1 MPPSY
6 RLELRVDLLDAGVK
20 VVETDEEEIILEVD
34 LKWGGNPS
42 IILGMT
48 TIVGLPLQVQVS
60 GGALKPPNKYSS
72 MCMGVNR
79 EHLHILESLTLPA

>member
-1 MPPSY
+1 MSKLSSKASMPPGCT
-6 RLELRVDLLDAGVK
+6 LELRVDLLNAGVK

-48 TIVGLPLQVQVS
+48 TIVGLPLQVQVR
-60 GGALKPPNKYSS
+60 GGVL
-72 MCMGVNR
+72 
-79 EHLHILESLTLPA
+79 